1 MLDIS
6 KYEPKALKSETAIL
20 KLAAEIGTGNLT
32 DTSVFERFALFCYA
46 VGNADKVNK
55 ANVPTDAAKV
65 FEAFNTPFR
74 SGEGS
79 LRKELTE
86 NSVKT
91 WVSAFGAFS
100 DAGRFAVYDMGPIV
114 EKALSLD
121 KQAYTSRGA
130 KVRKVMSDHPKV
142 APTEAE
148 LDKIFN
154 PPTKADENPALT
166 LAKRWQRV
174 TSDEAVNKADAPTMN
189 AIKANARQRIA
200 MVEVQKAIEAFV
212 KACEAGDTPAG
223 MSKDDE
229 IAMLKAKL
237 AGGES
242 APTVN

>member
-32 DTSVFERFALFCYA
+32 DQSVFERFATFCYA

-79 LRKELTE
+79 LRKELKE

-100 DAGRFAVYDMGPIV
+100 DAGRFTAYDMAPIV

-130 KVRKVMSDHPKV
+130 KVRKVMADHPKAV
-142 APTEAE
+142 PTDVE

-154 PPTKADENPALT
+154 PPSKADENPALT
-166 LAKRWQRV
+166 LAKRWLRT
-174 TSDEAVNKADAPTMN
+174 TSDEAVNKADADLMN
-189 AIKANARQRIA
+189 TIKANPRQRIA
-200 MVEVQKAIEAFV
+200 MVEVHKAIKAFV
-212 KACEAGDTPAG
+212 AACEAGDTPAG
-223 MSKDDE
+223 MSADDE

-237 AGGES
+237 A
-242 APTVN
+242 AQANPPTVN